1 MTVQWNAMRLGVRR
15 GWREWVIALRNIGD
29 LSYTIVG
36 IIIAG
41 VVVYL
46 YRDAT
51 LMEGST
57 TPMAVYIVAS
67 ILAVQ
72 LTFATTYNVAVLLA
86 TERED
91 GTLLRM
97 KSLPAGIRAYT
108 TGITVRVILD
118 FVAVVA
124 VTIAVVVVI
133 LWPRMT
139 LSGVD
144 LLVLVGMLLLGI
156 VALTSFGFVL
166 GSIFRSPRAVGGWG
180 LLLIGAFA
188 WVSGL
193 IQPLVTMPGW
203 AQVVGQGSPL
213 YWIGLGIRSALLP
226 DEFTVLELGG
236 EWRLGMVFLVLAAW
250 TAAGLLLAPMLVS
263 RMSRRESA
271 ATVAAGR
278 ERALHRV

>member
-1 MTVQWNAMRLGVRR
+1 MTAQWNGMKLGMRR
-15 GWREWVIALRNIGD
+15 GWLEWLMSLRNPGDVSYTLMGVVIA
-29 LSYTIVG
+29 
-36 IIIAG
+36 A

-67 ILAVQ
+67 VLAVQ
-72 LTFATTYNVAVLLA
+72 LTFATTYNVAVLLS

-108 TGITVRVILD
+108 TGITARAILD
-118 FVAVVA
+118 FIAVVV
-124 VTIAVVVVI
+124 VTLIVVVVI

-139 LSGVD
+139 LSWLDV
-144 LLVLVGMLLLGI
+144 LVLAGVLVLGI
-156 VALTSFGFVL
+156 IALTSFGFVL

-180 LLLIGAFA
+180 VLLIGALA

-193 IQPLVTMPGW
+193 IQPMVSMPGW
-203 AQVVGQGSPL
+203 AQVIGQGSPL

-226 DEFTVLELGG
+226 AEFTVLEVGG
-236 EWRLGMVFLVLAAW
+236 EWRLWLVFLVLAAW
-250 TAAGLLLAPMLVS
+250 TAAGLLLAPMLLS
-263 RMSRRESA
+263 RMARRESA
-271 ATVAAGR
+271 ASVSQGR
-278 ERALHRV
+278 ERALSRV